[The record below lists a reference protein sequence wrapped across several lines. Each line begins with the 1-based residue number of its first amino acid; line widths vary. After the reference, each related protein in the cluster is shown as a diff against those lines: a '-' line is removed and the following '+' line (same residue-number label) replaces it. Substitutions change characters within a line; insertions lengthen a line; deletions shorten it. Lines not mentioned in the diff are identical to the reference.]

1 MAKYC
6 KCVSEETMTEKRMEK
21 NEEVKE
27 EEMMGSD
34 DLLRKRLCRMT
45 CLAKVSTMGRRFW
58 KCTLMDPR
66 YCDWTVRQDRRLMW
80 KLRYLNGKRIGKR
93 MKEDDVEVK
102 ILEACCEE
110 TRRNW
115 KRRPEGGECNGL
127 TWHRKLKGVRWWR
140 RLKTKI
146 RKRKMEQM

>member
-27 EEMMGSD
+27 EEMMGGHD
-34 DLLRKRLCRMT
+34 PLRKRVGRMT
-45 CLAKVSTMGRRFW
+45 CLAKVSTMGRRFG

-66 YCDWTVRQDRRLMW
+66 YCDWTVRQDRPLMW
-80 KLRYLNGKRIGKR
+80 KLRCFKYCVRRVSDLNGKRIGKR

-102 ILEACCEE
+102 MLEACCEE
-110 TRRNW
+110 NAEKLEEATRG
-115 KRRPEGGECNGL
+115 RRVQWANL
-127 TWHRKLKGVRWWR
+127 A
-140 RLKTKI
+140 
-146 RKRKMEQM
+146 